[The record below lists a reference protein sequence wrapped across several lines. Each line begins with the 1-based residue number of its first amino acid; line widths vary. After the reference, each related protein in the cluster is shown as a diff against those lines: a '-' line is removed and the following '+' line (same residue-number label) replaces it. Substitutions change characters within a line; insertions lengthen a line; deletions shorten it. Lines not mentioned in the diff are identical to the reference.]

1 MIPEVEKQAEFARVF
16 FALWPSVEDRA
27 ALIRSADVLHGL
39 HGGRRMRP
47 DSLHLTLV
55 FIGRLET
62 SRIPELVAVA
72 HESRPAPFEVVFD
85 QRECWRHNR
94 IVCLSASQI
103 PPALLELVRALESGL
118 EERGI
123 PFDKRPYKPHVT
135 LLRNGECHKAS
146 KPGGG
151 PNENPALEPV
161 RWLARDYVLVKS
173 SLRPDG
179 ARYEELGRWPL
190 L

>member
-1 MIPEVEKQAEFARVF
+1 
-16 FALWPSVEDRA
+16 
-27 ALIRSADVLHGL
+27 
-39 HGGRRMRP
+39 MRP
-47 DSLHLTLV
+47 DSLHLTLA
-55 FIGRLET
+55 FIGQLEA

-72 HESRPAPFEVVFD
+72 KASRTGRFEVVFD

-94 IVCLSASQI
+94 IVCLRASQV
-103 PPALLELVRALESGL
+103 PPALLELVRTLESGL
-118 EERGI
+118 EVKGI
-123 PFDKRPYKPHVT
+123 PFDKRPYKPHIT
-135 LLRNGECHKAS
+135 LLRNGDCRKAS
-146 KPGGG
+146 KPGSG
-151 PNENPALEPV
+151 PNENPALQPV